1 MGLIHDNDMM
11 LFWEDTG
18 HVLLVPKLRT
28 FRLSSIRNIATVCRP
43 GAVHFLHAMVSR
55 ASAVG
60 IERLRRLVVSRCFVR
75 EEDEDQLRTCV
86 GELVLLTST

>member
-1 MGLIHDNDMM
+1 MR
-11 LFWEDTG
+11 FWEDTG
-18 HVLLVPKLRT
+18 YALLVPKLRT
-28 FRLSSIRNIATVCRP
+28 FRLSSLYEAITHNRP
-43 GAVHFLHAMVSR
+43 VAVHFLHAMVSR